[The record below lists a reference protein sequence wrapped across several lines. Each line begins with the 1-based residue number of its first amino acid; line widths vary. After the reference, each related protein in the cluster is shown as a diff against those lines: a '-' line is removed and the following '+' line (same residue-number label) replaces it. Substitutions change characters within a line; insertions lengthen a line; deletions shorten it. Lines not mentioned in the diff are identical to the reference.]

1 MAFKKLILLTCS
13 FGPLIFLG
21 SCMNSVK
28 IADIENS
35 LNMQIGRHYNQLG
48 PGWTIVSEDDK
59 NIVLGRSISKTCSY
73 IVHIPKDTYR
83 IDSWKLTTPRNACDN
98 IPITGA

>member
-1 MAFKKLILLTCS
+1 MTFKKLIPLVCS
-13 FGPLIFLG
+13 FWHLIFLV
-21 SCMNSVK
+21 SCMNSLKVT
-28 IADIENS
+28 DIENS

-59 NIVLGRSISKTCSY
+59 NIVLGRSISKDCSY
-73 IVHIPKDTYR
+73 TVHIPKDTYR
-83 IDSWKLTTPRNACDN
+83 IDSWKLTSPKSVCDN